1 MVYLSCIIL
10 TDTSLKILLLYRICE
25 SEVQIWN
32 FHFGLWK
39 LQKNNTRVMWLCTLV
54 KSYIIDAK
62 DDTKRNL
69 GLISYDILRV

>member
-1 MVYLSCIIL
+1 
-10 TDTSLKILLLYRICE
+10 
-25 SEVQIWN
+25 
-32 FHFGLWK
+32 
-39 LQKNNTRVMWLCTLV
+39 MWLCTLV